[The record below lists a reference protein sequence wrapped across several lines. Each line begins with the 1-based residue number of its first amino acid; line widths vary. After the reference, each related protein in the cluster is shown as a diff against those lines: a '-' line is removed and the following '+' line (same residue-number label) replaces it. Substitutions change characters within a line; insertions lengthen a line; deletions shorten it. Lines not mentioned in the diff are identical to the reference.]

1 MIDFSNR
8 FYLKI
13 KLPRKTDK
21 KQIYMQ
27 NNYFYYYM
35 QEQHGN
41 VSVFMHFMQ
50 ILCNPKKTK
59 SRRQLIAA
67 ADRFETLESVYRF
80 IVSFVLQITLR
91 FRPR

>member
-1 MIDFSNR
+1 
-8 FYLKI
+8 
-13 KLPRKTDK
+13 
-21 KQIYMQ
+21 MQ

-50 ILCNPKKTK
+50 SEKTK

-67 ADRFETLESVYRF
+67 ADRFKTLESVYRF
-80 IVSFVLQITLR
+80 IVSFVLRITLR